1 VRLLKKL
8 THLSMVASI
17 LVSHAILALSVVGTV
32 AIRDPFISARANYNS
47 PDLTLSHLSSAS
59 SISSLPT
66 ATTNLSGGSSS
77 IMTARDQLKGGEEDK
92 SEICEE
98 NEEEDAIELASSIKI
113 ESNLPRGGNSTATV
127 TTVQKSSIPN
137 TNTDTPPSSKPTS
150 SSHTHFR
157 EGKVSSTAPSSKVNT
172 RKSERRR
179 KKLEK
184 HSHLGIAKKL
194 KNRNNLNL
202 RRKFLHAG
210 FGAFFGTLNVLI
222 PKRIF
227 VPAMATVSL
236 TCLTVELLRYCK
248 GFGWMNNALHF
259 CLGGTLRKHEMEGKF
274 TGAFYYFSGVT
285 ITSALFPTTCATL
298 GIFQL
303 ALADP
308 SASYFGR
315 ATRHVYWSRIEK
327 YVQLFQ
333 ILLLLQIFSFV
344 FLHHFLIHHLF
355 VCITN
360 IPKYS
365 GVFGLG
371 RNKGILGF
379 LGGALFC
386 LPFNYRILSLANFGA
401 DGVIPGG
408 RTSVALASLVLGAAG
423 ALADLCVPTP
433 ALCMP
438 KKICGVPMP
447 PFHIDDNVV
456 VPIFSGYACTK
467 IFDFLGWSHGLT
479 LSKHFLF

>member
-1 VRLLKKL
+1 
-8 THLSMVASI
+8 
-17 LVSHAILALSVVGTV
+17 
-32 AIRDPFISARANYNS
+32 
-47 PDLTLSHLSSAS
+47 
-59 SISSLPT
+59 
-66 ATTNLSGGSSS
+66 
-77 IMTARDQLKGGEEDK
+77 
-92 SEICEE
+92 
-98 NEEEDAIELASSIKI
+98 
-113 ESNLPRGGNSTATV
+113 
-127 TTVQKSSIPN
+127 
-137 TNTDTPPSSKPTS
+137 
-150 SSHTHFR
+150 
-157 EGKVSSTAPSSKVNT
+157 
-172 RKSERRR
+172 
-179 KKLEK
+179 
-184 HSHLGIAKKL
+184 
-194 KNRNNLNL
+194 
-202 RRKFLHAG
+202 
-210 FGAFFGTLNVLI
+210 
-222 PKRIF
+222 
-227 VPAMATVSL
+227 MATVSL

-315 ATRHVYWSRIEK
+315 ATRHVYWSRIE
-327 YVQLFQ
+327 
-333 ILLLLQIFSFV
+333 
-344 FLHHFLIHHLF
+344 
-355 VCITN
+355 N
-360 IPKYS
+360 